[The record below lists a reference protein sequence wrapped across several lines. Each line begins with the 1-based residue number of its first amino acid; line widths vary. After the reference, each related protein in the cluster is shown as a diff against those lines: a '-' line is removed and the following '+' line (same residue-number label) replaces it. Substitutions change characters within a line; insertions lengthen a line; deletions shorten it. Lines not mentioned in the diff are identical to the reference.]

1 MSGLISRVQLVSNAL
16 LLLGGNT
23 ISSLTE
29 NSTGAKLGANLF
41 ENTYLSMLQ
50 NHRWRFAAKTQELN
64 QLAATPNTGF
74 NYAYQMPNDF
84 LYTIKGSG
92 NTFEA
97 YDNEIHCND
106 KTFQL
111 DYIHRVSEDV
121 IPPYFAKALEYN
133 LASQFAVPLTG
144 DIAKGDY
151 YERKFNSEIRK
162 AKFADSS
169 QYPEVSVQNQPY
181 IDIRY

>member
-41 ENTYLSMLQ
+41 ENTYLGMLQ

-64 QLAATPNTGF
+64 QLAATPDTGF
-74 NYAYQMPNDF
+74 NYAYQMPSDF
-84 LYTIKGSG
+84 LYAIKGDST
-92 NTFEA
+92 TFEV

-106 KTFQL
+106 KTFKL
-111 DYIHRVSEDV
+111 DYIHRVAENV
-121 IPPYFAKALEYN
+121 LPAYFAKALEYN
-133 LASQFAVPLTG
+133 LAMQFSIPLTG

-151 YERKFNSEIRK
+151 YGRVYNDALRK
-162 AKFADSS
+162 AKYIDSS
-169 QYPEVSVQNQPY
+169 QYPEVSVQDQPY

>member
-29 NSTGAKLGANLF
+29 NNTGAKLGANLF

-50 NHRWRFAAKTQELN
+50 NHRWRFAVKTQELN

-84 LYTIKGSG
+84 LYTIKGSSSTYEVY
-92 NTFEA
+92 NK
-97 YDNEIHCND
+97 EIHCND

-111 DYIHRVSEDV
+111 DYIHRVSEDLL
-121 IPPYFAKALEYN
+121 PPYFAKALEYN
-133 LASQFAVPLTG
+133 LAVQFAIPLTG
-144 DIAKGDY
+144 DMAKGDY
-151 YERKFNSEIRK
+151 YGKVHNDALRK

-169 QYPEVSVQNQPY
+169 QYPEVSVQDQPY
-181 IDIRY
+181 IDARY